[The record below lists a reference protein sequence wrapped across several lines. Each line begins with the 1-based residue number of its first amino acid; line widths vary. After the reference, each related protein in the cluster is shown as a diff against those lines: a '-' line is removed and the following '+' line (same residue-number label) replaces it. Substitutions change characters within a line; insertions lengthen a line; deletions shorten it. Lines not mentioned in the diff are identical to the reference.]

1 MARIL
6 LLEDD
11 GAVREDLGDT
21 LRQWGHS
28 VDLAADLDGA
38 YRAMRRSSPD
48 LILCDINLPYG
59 SGFDLLRHVTNP
71 KYGLSETHVILI
83 SSNSD
88 ENSILYGEWCG
99 AADYLVKPIEIGV
112 LRRLIDLRLQ
122 SRNTWWMRMLLSTQ
136 PKLQRLTRMRNSTP
150 RQRPA
155 FGTRR

>member
-11 GAVREDLGDT
+11 GAVREDIGET

-28 VDLAADLDGA
+28 VALAADLDGA
-38 YRAMRRSSPD
+38 YLAMRSQSPD

-71 KYGLSETHVILI
+71 TSGLSDTRVILI

-88 ENSILYGEWCG
+88 ENSMLYGEWCG
-99 AADYLVKPIEIGV
+99 AADYIVKPVEFDA
-112 LRRLIDLRLQ
+112 LRKLIDLRLQ
-122 SRNTWWMRMLLSTQ
+122 NRDSWWMRMLVSTR
-136 PKLQRLTRMRNSTP
+136 PKLQQLTRMKNGAP
-150 RQRPA
+150 KQRAA